1 MYKWTNARESSRV
14 GIMRNTEVL
23 VSIVDRTQL
32 KSTQGNTRLRG
43 HKKVEV
49 SSLTYIPSVSQE
61 ACPQY
66 MPVQGTASGIR
77 SCLMEQSH
85 PVGQAHQAKEGKST
99 ECLTG

>member
-43 HKKVEV
+43 HKKV
-49 SSLTYIPSVSQE
+49 
-61 ACPQY
+61 
-66 MPVQGTASGIR
+66 
-77 SCLMEQSH
+77 
-85 PVGQAHQAKEGKST
+85 
-99 ECLTG
+99 